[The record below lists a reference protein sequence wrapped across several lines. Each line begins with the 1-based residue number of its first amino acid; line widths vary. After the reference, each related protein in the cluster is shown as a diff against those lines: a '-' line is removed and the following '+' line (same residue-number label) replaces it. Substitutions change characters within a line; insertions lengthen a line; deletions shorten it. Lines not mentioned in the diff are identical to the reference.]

1 MKKLFLV
8 FSAGLILILTGCQ
21 NTQVDSRNN
30 AAGVRTPE
38 AGVNQS
44 QGKTTVN
51 LANPASVN
59 CADKGGRLEI
69 RKSSRGEYGVCLFE
83 DNRQC
88 EEWALFRGQ
97 CPVGGLKVTG
107 YEDEAQVYCAI
118 TGGQV
123 EGLDTPVP
131 MCKRSDGTYCNLQ
144 SNLDG
149 ECPDPN
155 NPNPNAG
162 NTEAQ

>member
-1 MKKLFLV
+1 MMKGFLILG
-8 FSAGLILILTGCQ
+8 SGLILILTGCQ
-21 NTQVDSRNN
+21 NSVTSQPLDT
-30 AAGVRTPE
+30 AGKSAPE
-38 AGVNQS
+38 VEANKTAGEPS
-44 QGKTTVN
+44 AN

-59 CADKGGRLEI
+59 CAEKGGKIEI
-69 RKSSRGEYGVCLFE
+69 RKNKKGEYGVCLFE

-88 EEWALFRGQ
+88 EEWALLRGQ
-97 CPVGGLKVTG
+97 CPVGGVKITG
-107 YEDEAQVYCAI
+107 YVNDAEVYCAI

-131 MCKRSDGTYCNLQ
+131 MCKRSDGTYCNME
-144 SNLDG
+144 SNFDG

-155 NPNPNAG
+155 DPNPNAG